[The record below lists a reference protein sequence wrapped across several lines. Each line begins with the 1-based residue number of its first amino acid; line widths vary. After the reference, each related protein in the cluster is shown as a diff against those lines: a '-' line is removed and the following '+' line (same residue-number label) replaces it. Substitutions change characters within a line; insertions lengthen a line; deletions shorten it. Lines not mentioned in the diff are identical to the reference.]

1 MTVYKICVIGQ
12 VDADWSEWFD
22 GLTISNTQS
31 GEAMIFGDIVDQAAL
46 HGTLNKIRDLN
57 LALISV
63 IKVDSGL
70 IEPVPLLDFNSASL
84 TRSPQRLQMLR
95 RSS

>member
-22 GLTISNTQS
+22 GLTISNTGS
-31 GEAMIFGDIVDQAAL
+31 GETMISGELVDQAAL
-46 HGTLNKIRDLN
+46 HGTLNKIRNLN

-63 IKVDSGL
+63 TKVDSR
-70 IEPVPLLDFNSASL
+70 PVDPIRQTD
-84 TRSPQRLQMLR
+84 Q
-95 RSS
+95 

>member
-22 GLTISNTQS
+22 GLTISNTGS
-31 GEAMIFGDIVDQAAL
+31 GETMISGELVDQAAL
-46 HGTLNKIRDLN
+46 HGTLNKIRNLN

-63 IKVDSGL
+63 IKVDSGPV
-70 IEPVPLLDFNSASL
+70 EPIP
-84 TRSPQRLQMLR
+84 
-95 RSS
+95 

>member
-22 GLTISNTQS
+22 GLTISNTGS
-31 GEAMIFGDIVDQAAL
+31 GETMISGEMVDQAAL
-46 HGTLNKIRDLN
+46 HGTLNKIRNLN

-63 IKVDSGL
+63 IKVDSG
-70 IEPVPLLDFNSASL
+70 PVDPFPSTDH
-84 TRSPQRLQMLR
+84 
-95 RSS
+95 

>member
-22 GLTISNTQS
+22 GLTISNTRS
-31 GEAMIFGDIVDQAAL
+31 GETMISGELVDQAAL
-46 HGTLNKIRDLN
+46 HGTLNKIRNLN

-63 IKVDSGL
+63 IKVDSG
-70 IEPVPLLDFNSASL
+70 PVDPI
-84 TRSPQRLQMLR
+84 P
-95 RSS
+95 

>member
-31 GEAMIFGDIVDQAAL
+31 GETMISGELVDQAAL
-46 HGTLNKIRDLN
+46 HGTLNKIRNLN

-63 IKVDSGL
+63 TRVDAGPV
-70 IEPVPLLDFNSASL
+70 EPLPSTDH
-84 TRSPQRLQMLR
+84 
-95 RSS
+95 

>member
-1 MTVYKICVIGQ
+1 MLSRDDCLQICVIGQ

-22 GLTISNTQS
+22 GLTISNTRS
-31 GEAMIFGDIVDQAAL
+31 GEAMISGDIVDQAAL
-46 HGTLNKIRDLN
+46 HGTLHKIRDLN

-70 IEPVPLLDFNSASL
+70 VEPVPHS
-84 TRSPQRLQMLR
+84 
-95 RSS
+95 